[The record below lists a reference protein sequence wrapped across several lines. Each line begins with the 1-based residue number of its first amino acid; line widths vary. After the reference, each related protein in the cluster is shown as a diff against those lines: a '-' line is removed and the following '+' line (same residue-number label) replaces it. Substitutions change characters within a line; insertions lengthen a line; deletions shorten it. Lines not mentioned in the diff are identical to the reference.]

1 MKNKSWTFNA
11 TVEHETNSLGWNNF
25 VVVPEPLAQQIKA
38 GVKDLRIIAT
48 FNNSIVQH
56 CAMMPRG
63 NGSYFIFVSKE
74 IQKKLNLL
82 KGEEISI
89 SIEADTSKYGI
100 PMAEEM
106 EVVFQEEPQAFK
118 LFEEL
123 TPGKQRTLI
132 HIVKKVKN
140 PDLRIKKSLA
150 IAEHLIRNRGNLD
163 FKELNE
169 DFRRS

>member
-1 MKNKSWTFNA
+1 
-11 TVEHETNSLGWNNF
+11 
-25 VVVPEPLAQQIKA
+25 
-38 GVKDLRIIAT
+38 
-48 FNNSIVQH
+48 
-56 CAMMPRG
+56 
-63 NGSYFIFVSKE
+63 
-74 IQKKLNLL
+74 
-82 KGEEISI
+82 
-89 SIEADTSKYGI
+89 
-100 PMAEEM
+100 MAEEM

-140 PDLRIKKSLA
+140 PDLWIKKALT
-150 IAEHLIRNRGNLD
+150 IAEHLIRNRGKLD